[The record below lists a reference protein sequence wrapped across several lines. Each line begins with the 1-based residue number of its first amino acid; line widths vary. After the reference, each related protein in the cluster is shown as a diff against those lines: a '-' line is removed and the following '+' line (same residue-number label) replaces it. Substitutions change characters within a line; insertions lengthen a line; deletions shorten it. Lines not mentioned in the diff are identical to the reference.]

1 MTFLLC
7 KCSLVYYI
15 INIDMVSKRLLKL
28 FLCACLLLPCS
39 AAADAAL
46 FSAPDKAF
54 TIDLPSDWKTSS
66 KKGAVLYAKN
76 GKSTFQIDALKKCS
90 DLACLESAIKKDIS
104 STKSKKFKILV
115 NTYTGETIK
124 RTEFSTSDPLLSF
137 NFTGGGSDFTYGY
150 FLADSKAYKVE
161 IKGLPYVEAD
171 LILSFISPA
180 PKPVEFAGAD
190 TAAEMTDLQM
200 GDISIDE
207 QPLVEEEVSAI
218 LNDEDS
224 SLGEAPKNIKE
235 TPKLQAKEA
244 KVKINLKS
252 AGWAGGLLVAVMVY
266 VLLLVCLFAL
276 RLFFPAKPVRAH
288 SNPRS
293 VYPVRGKRFY
303 GSPDLF
309 FRFYDNQGN
318 NFITTSPRWGGIFTG
333 LGLASALFFFLL
345 KVLFIFLITGN
356 YVKLHPVLIN
366 TALSLCS
373 LFSVFGLLIFC
384 AGVLTTF
391 LFASKFY
398 FYSDR
403 GSLAFRCVRQGFSVF
418 KEEYAVA
425 NAKNAII
432 FRISR
437 DRFRLT
443 RRWTV
448 YSGEEIIALIREA
461 SLIKALLRKCCGHL
475 CGFLRTEY
483 VIKGRVESSGG
494 VKYEK
499 NIFTKL
505 TCEID
510 KPEAIDSKILII
522 ACAVISMRDRDKWY
536 PWVN

>member
-1 MTFLLC
+1 MESGRLFKSFVCAGLFLLC
-7 KCSLVYYI
+7 A
-15 INIDMVSKRLLKL
+15 
-28 FLCACLLLPCS
+28 F
-39 AAADAAL
+39 AARAAL

-54 TIDLPSDWKTSS
+54 TLDLPSDWKTSS

-76 GKSTFQIDALKKCS
+76 GKASFQIDALQKCA
-90 DLACLESAIKKDIS
+90 DLTCLESAIKKDIAS
-104 STKSKKFKILV
+104 AKSKKFKILV

-207 QPLVEEEVSAI
+207 QPLVEGEVSAL
-218 LNDEDS
+218 LNEAS
-224 SLGEAPKNIKE
+224 SLDEAPETLKQ
-235 TPKLQAKEA
+235 TPKLQAKTP
-244 KVKINLKS
+244 KVKVNLKS
-252 AGWAGGLLVAVMVY
+252 AGWAGGLLVAVLIY

-276 RLFFPAKPVRAH
+276 RSFFPAKPVRAH

-318 NFITTSPRWGGIFTG
+318 NFITTGPRWGGLFTG
-333 LGLASALFFFLL
+333 LGLSAALFFFLL

-384 AGVLTTF
+384 AGVLTAF

-403 GSLAFRCVRQGFSVF
+403 GSLAFRCVRQGFSLV

-448 YSGEEIIALIREA
+448 YAGEEVIALIREA
-461 SLIKALLRKCCGHL
+461 SVLKALLRKCFGHL
-475 CGFLRTEY
+475 CGFLRTDY
-483 VIKGRVESSGG
+483 VIKGRVESSGC